1 MNPGLLS
8 SLFRK
13 HGIVACAVALMFG
26 IIAARFLPVWTAAL
40 FALPVALALAGG
52 RKRFAVFF
60 ALFFFPLGMTLPH
73 LYESK
78 PDPVFS
84 ALEGKR
90 ITVTGSLYENAQKR
104 LNGSVKIPLKI
115 ESATRGG
122 ETARVDVKVI
132 VYSNGHEN
140 LAYGDEVS
148 VRIRAQRITGF
159 KNPGAGD
166 YSRRLAEDG
175 VFFTAYAE
183 AGKIKPLG
191 SRARDGVLLRLV
203 NGLRR
208 DYAVFIRQN
217 LPQPQAEIV
226 NALSIGEKSA
236 LDETLKRKFTTLGI
250 GHLFAISGLHVG
262 IAAVFFFMTVKWLL
276 KRSQYIMT
284 RFVVPQIAAGLTIP
298 AVFLYALLA
307 GFGNSSVRAA
317 IMATV
322 YLIAMISGR
331 RDDRMNALAA
341 AAVLILLFSPN
352 ALFEP
357 SFILSFS
364 AVAGILL
371 ALNRFGVKTREPE
384 KDPTLARKI
393 SLALIAVVFTT
404 AAATMMTL
412 PLVVNMFG
420 VAPVLTFPA
429 NIAAMPIALAMV
441 PLCIVAMVV
450 FAALGFVPEFLLS
463 SLSFLSTALTK
474 VAEALFAVSPEI
486 SVPQMSGLT
495 FVLFYMAL
503 AAAFFVKRGRKAAQI
518 AATALFVCLTASA
531 AYDFRPA
538 ESGETEAAFF
548 DAGRKSIALF
558 TFTDGST
565 VLVKGGFSR
574 KARSA
579 FIGSAVVSRALLAKR
594 ITKTDHLILLSND
607 HSQLNGA
614 AALIENNNVENLWIN
629 GVKLNDKLWKTVEN
643 YGVMWKNIH
652 KSPPVHNISENGA
665 ARLEFLR
672 LRDFTVAD
680 SRFPRPVILKIV
692 CGKTSFLL
700 MESIHNIHSGVGK
713 LDIVD
718 IVENRELRSDVVFLP
733 EITKRNK
740 NALSLLVRAARPS
753 VVVCRRCEKK
763 MFGENPAFEIRETGI
778 EGMVSIFTDGEKI
791 TRTEVFS
798 PRRRRHAAP
807 QARALYPREATQSP

>member
-1 MNPGLLS
+1 MCLL
-8 SLFRK
+8 L
-13 HGIVACAVALMFG
+13 A
-26 IIAARFLPVWTAAL
+26 
-40 FALPVALALAGG
+40 ALALAGG
-52 RKRFAVFF
+52 KKRFAVLF
-60 ALFFFPLGMTLPH
+60 ALLFFPLGMALPR
-73 LYESK
+73 LYESG
-78 PDPVFS
+78 PDPALS

-90 ITVTGSLYENAQKR
+90 ITVAGSLYENAQKR
-104 LNGSVKIPLKI
+104 QNGSVKIPLKI
-115 ESATRGG
+115 ESATHGDQ
-122 ETARVDVKVI
+122 TAPVNAKVI

-140 LAYGDEVS
+140 LAYGDEIS
-148 VRIRAQRITGF
+148 VRIRARRITGF
-159 KNPGAGD
+159 KNPGATD
-166 YSRRLAEDG
+166 YARRLAQSG

-183 AGKIKPLG
+183 ADKIKPLG
-191 SRARDGVLLRLV
+191 SRERSGALLRLV

-217 LPQPQAEIV
+217 LPNSQAEIV

-276 KRSQYIMT
+276 KRSEYIMT

-317 IMATV
+317 IMAAV
-322 YLIAMISGR
+322 YLVAMISGR

-341 AAVLILLFSPN
+341 AAVIILLFTPN

-371 ALNRFGVKTREPE
+371 ALNRFGVKNPE
-384 KDPTLARKI
+384 SGENRTLARKT

-404 AAATMMTL
+404 AAATMTTL
-412 PLVVNMFG
+412 PFVVNMFG

-429 NIAAMPIALAMV
+429 NIVAMPIALAMV
-441 PLCIVAMVV
+441 PLCVVAVAV

-463 SLSFLSTALTK
+463 SLSLLSVTLTA
-474 VAEALFAVSPEI
+474 VAEALFSLSPAI
-486 SVPQMSGLT
+486 SVPQMSRLT
-495 FVLFYMAL
+495 FALFYMAL
-503 AAAFFVKRGRKAAQI
+503 AAAFFVKRGRKTAQVAA
-518 AATALFVCLTASA
+518 AVLVVCLTASA
-531 AYDFRPA
+531 TYDFRPA
-538 ESGETEAAFF
+538 GNGETEAAFF
-548 DAGRKSIALF
+548 DAGRKNIALF

-594 ITKTDHLILLSND
+594 ITKTDHLILLAND
-607 HSQLNGA
+607 QSQLNGA
-614 AALIENNNVENLWIN
+614 AALIENNSVENLWIN
-629 GVKLNDKLWKTVEN
+629 GAKLNNKLWKTVEN
-643 YGVMWKNIH
+643 YGVTWKKIH
-652 KSPPVHNISENGA
+652 KSPPVHDISKNGA
-665 ARLEFLR
+665 TQLKFLR
-672 LRDFTVAD
+672 LEDFTVAD

-700 MESIHNIHSGVGK
+700 MESIHNIHSDVEK
-713 LDIVD
+713 FDIVD
-718 IVENRELRSDVVFLP
+718 IVENRELRSDLVFLP

-740 NALSLLVRAARPS
+740 NALLRLVRSARPS
-753 VVVCRRCEKK
+753 VVVCRMCKK
-763 MFGENPAFEIRETGI
+763 MFGENPTFEIRETEI
-778 EGMVSIFTDGEKI
+778 EGMVSVFTDGEQI

-798 PRRRRHAAP
+798 PRRHSVPQTRAP
-807 QARALYPREATQSP
+807 YLREATQSP